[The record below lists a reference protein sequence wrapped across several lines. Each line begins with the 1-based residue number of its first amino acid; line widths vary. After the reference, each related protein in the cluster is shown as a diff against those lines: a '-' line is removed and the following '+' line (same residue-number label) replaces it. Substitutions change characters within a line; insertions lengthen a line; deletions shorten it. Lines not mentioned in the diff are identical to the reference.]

1 MGQSIEHGGG
11 HFGVTE
17 DLRPIG
23 EGEVRRYDDRGV
35 FVELA
40 DEMQQHLRAGLAERQ
55 IAEFVDD
62 DEVMTQQGLDDA
74 AAPSGALSLFELIDE
89 IDEIEEAAA
98 RSGADD
104 RGGGRDR
111 QVGLSRTG
119 PADQDEIALGI
130 DEVAGGEF
138 ANLPF
143 VDRRALE
150 DESLEVLQH
159 WESRAAEACLRPRE
173 SPSASRSRLP
183 IYAEAEP
190 PFCRRTRSRPSAGSC
205 APCRAL
211 SQAPAQSA

>member
-1 MGQSIEHGGG
+1 MAVVILASQ
-11 HFGVTE
+11 

-40 DEMQQHLRAGLAERQ
+40 DEMEQQLRAGLAERQ

-74 AAPSGALSLFELIDE
+74 AAPSGGLFLFELIDE

-119 PADQDEIALGI
+119 RNGRMMPVIRKLAARGWFATRTIRASARRFLSSGGNAT
-130 DEVAGGEF
+130 AG
-138 ANLPF
+138 
-143 VDRRALE
+143 
-150 DESLEVLQH
+150 
-159 WESRAAEACLRPRE
+159 
-173 SPSASRSRLP
+173 
-183 IYAEAEP
+183 
-190 PFCRRTRSRPSAGSC
+190 SRPMCVGNPTAVWRLFRSG
-205 APCRAL
+205 
-211 SQAPAQSA
+211 